1 MRKINFLLTFM
12 FLLSLSTIAC
22 NQSVKKSDNFEIT
35 GQVQNLKNN
44 QVFLDRLSLSGQPTK
59 IYDYTPIED
68 QLNIKLDSNPGMG
81 YYRIRTGKNGVFV
94 ILDGTEKKIEITGDN
109 NNFNNNFA
117 VVKGAPLME
126 RFMDIMNQAKEGKL
140 DAAALG
146 EKAKIEDPLVGAM
159 ILANVY
165 NFRPEYIAYH
175 EIVSKTM
182 SEKYPDLYLSEDYK
196 NLLSLVKQQGNQ
208 EMGAEKIQVGK
219 PAPDIIMPNPD
230 GKAIKLSDLK
240 GKIVLIDF
248 WASWCGPCVRSFPE
262 LTATYEK
269 YKNKGFTVFS
279 VSLDGIDQR
288 SASRYPD
295 PSSLNAAME
304 AQKNKWK
311 DAITKYNLSWDSH
324 VSNLDKRD
332 CAAAQEYGVSSIPRT
347 FLVDRK
353 GNIAAINPR
362 FNLEQAIEE
371 VLKKEK

>member
-1 MRKINFLLTFM
+1 MRRINFLLTFM

-22 NQSVKKSDNFEIT
+22 NQSIKNSGNFEIT

-59 IYDYTPIED
+59 IYEYTPGD
-68 QLNIKLDSNPGMG
+68 DLLNIKLDSNPGMG
-81 YYRIRTGKNGVFV
+81 YYRIRSGRNGVFV

-109 NNFNNNFA
+109 NNFNNNYA
-117 VVKGAPLME
+117 TVKGALLMDK
-126 RFMDIMNQAKEGKL
+126 FMECMNQAKEGKL
-140 DAAALG
+140 DATALG

-159 ILANVY
+159 ILANVF
-165 NFRPEYIAYH
+165 NFRPEYLAYH
-175 EIVSKTM
+175 EVVSKAM

-196 NLLSLVKQQGNQ
+196 NLLSLLKQQGNQ

-219 PAPDIIMPNPD
+219 PAPEIAMPNTD
-230 GKAIKLSDLK
+230 GKIIKLSDLK

-269 YKNKGFTVFS
+269 YKNKGFTVYS

-288 SASRYPD
+288 SATRYPD
-295 PSSLNAAME
+295 PSSLKAAME
-304 AQKNKWK
+304 DQKSRWK
-311 DAITKYNLSWDSH
+311 QAIVKYNLSWESH
-324 VSNLDKRD
+324 VSNLDKWD
-332 CAAAQEYGVSSIPRT
+332 CAAAQEYGATSIPRT

-362 FNLEQAIEE
+362 FNLEEAIEE
-371 VLKKEK
+371 ILKKDK

>member
-22 NQSVKKSDNFEIT
+22 NQSVKKTENFEIT

-59 IYDYTPIED
+59 IYEYTPVED
-68 QLNIKLDSNPGMG
+68 QLYIKLDSNPGMG
-81 YYRIRTGKNGVFV
+81 YYRIRSGKNGVFV
-94 ILDGTEKKIEITGDN
+94 ILNGTENKIEITGDN
-109 NNFNNNFA
+109 SNFNNNFA
-117 VVKGAPLME
+117 TVKGAPLMD
-126 RFMDIMNQAKEGKL
+126 RFMDYMNQAKEGKL

-159 ILANVY
+159 ILANVF

-175 EIVSKTM
+175 EQVSKSM

-208 EMGAEKIQVGK
+208 ETGVEKIQVGK
-219 PAPDIIMPNPD
+219 PAPEIAMPNPD
-230 GKAIKLSDLK
+230 GKTMKLSDLK

-269 YKNKGFTVFS
+269 YKNKGFTVYS

-295 PSSLNAAME
+295 PSSLNAAMD
-304 AQKNKWK
+304 AQKTRWK
-311 DAITKYNLSWDSH
+311 DAIKKNNLSWDSH
-324 VSNLDKRD
+324 VSNLDKWD

-347 FLVDRK
+347 FLVDRN

-371 VLKKEK
+371 VLKKDK